1 MFNGFKDTTNELKAD
16 QSLTALDDL
25 TFDAVFKTVLQRV
38 YLWMMLGLLITAGAA
53 LVTVMTPF
61 GGLVFSNPSILIGLL
76 VVEIALVVVLNA
88 AINKLNPAVAGVLF
102 FAYAALNGMTLSSIF
117 WAYDLGSVGIAF
129 FVAAALFGAMSLI
142 GYSTKKD
149 LSRWRGFLLMGL
161 IGLVISSLAN
171 LFFAS
176 SGLDWLISTVG
187 VVLFLGLTIYDTQR
201 IKRMTAQSLQVG
213 DTAVVAKVGILG
225 ALRLYLDFV
234 NLFLY
239 LLRFMGRR
247 RR

>member
-1 MFNGFKDTTNELKAD
+1 MFNGSNDTIDELQAD

-25 TFDAVFKTVLQRV
+25 AIDTVFKTVLRRV

-61 GGLVFSNPSILIGLL
+61 GSLVFSNVAILIGLM
-76 VVEIALVVVLNA
+76 VGEIALVITLSRAVQ
-88 AINKLNPAVAGVLF
+88 KLSPTVAGVLF
-102 FAYAALNGMTLSSIF
+102 FAYAALNGVTLSSIF
-117 WAYDLGSVGIAF
+117 WAYDLGSVGVAF
-129 FVAAALFGAMSLI
+129 FVSAALFGAMSLI

-176 SGLDWLISTVG
+176 TGLDWLISTVG
-187 VVLFLGLTIYDTQR
+187 VILFLGLTIYDTQK
-201 IKRMTAQSLQVG
+201 IKQMTAQSLQMG